1 MKSVKT
7 NRPVV
12 VGIFIFIG
20 IAILVLAVFTLGG
33 QKKTFVK
40 GFQVNAVFDDV
51 SGLVAGNNVWLSGVK
66 IGTVKKISF
75 LNNTKVLVT
84 MVLQK
89 SLEPNI
95 KKDAMAKISS
105 DGLIGNKIVVIFGGT
120 ASAPPAKDGEY
131 LKVQSLLNTEDML
144 MTLQENN
151 KNLIEITGSFK
162 SISKK
167 IDSGRGVIGSLL
179 NDEAMARNIKGSVNG
194 LQATMNNF
202 QAVSQRSKAV
212 LANLDQFTATLN
224 TKGSLANELATDT
237 SMFKVIQGTLTQ
249 LRDVT
254 ITAGQITNNLKAAS
268 DQLHKDDNA
277 AGVLLNDKESAATIK
292 QTLSNLQS
300 SSQKL
305 EEDLEAVQHNFL
317 FRRYFKKKDKEAKNA
332 RYAHYSESIN
342 ESKATC
348 YVHLNV
354 PGNFT

>member
-1 MKSVKT
+1 MKSNKT
-7 NRPVV
+7 NRPVT
-12 VGIFIFIG
+12 VGIFIIIG
-20 IAILVLAVFTLGG
+20 ILILILAVFTLGG

-40 GFQVNAVFDDV
+40 GFTVNAVFDDV

-66 IGTVKKISF
+66 IGTVKHISF
-75 LNNTKVLVT
+75 MRNTKVLVT

-89 SLEPNI
+89 SLETNI

-105 DGLIGNKIVVIFGGT
+105 DGLIGNKIIVIFGGT
-120 ASAPPAKDGEY
+120 AAAKHVNDGDY
-131 LKVQSLLNTEDML
+131 LQVQNVLNTEDML

-151 KNLIEITGSFK
+151 KNLVEITTSFK

-167 IDSGRGVIGSLL
+167 IDSGNGVIGALL
-179 NDEAMARNIKGSVNG
+179 NNDEMTRKVGASVDG

-202 QAVSQRSKAV
+202 QAASQRSKAV
-212 LANLDQFTATLN
+212 LANLDNFTARLN
-224 TKGSLANELATDT
+224 TEGSLANKLATDT
-237 SMFKVIQGTLTQ
+237 TLFKVLQGTLTQ

-292 QTLSNLQS
+292 QTLNNLES
-300 SSQKL
+300 SSKKL

-317 FRRYFKKKDKEAKNA
+317 FKRYFKKKDKEAKEADTLILHTN
-332 RYAHYSESIN
+332 
-342 ESKATC
+342 
-348 YVHLNV
+348 
-354 PGNFT
+354 P